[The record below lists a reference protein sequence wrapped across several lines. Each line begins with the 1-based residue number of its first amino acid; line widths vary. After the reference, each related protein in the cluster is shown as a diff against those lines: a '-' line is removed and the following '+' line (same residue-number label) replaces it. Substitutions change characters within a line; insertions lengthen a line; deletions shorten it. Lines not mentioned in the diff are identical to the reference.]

1 MRRRRL
7 VVDGL
12 DAECVKIENDKAIV
26 NTQDADQSISQASA
40 SMTSLTRTQL
50 EEVSCQ
56 GDGMTTQG
64 DWSHQPRGLGL
75 PIDSDSPPALV
86 FDRR

>member
-26 NTQDADQSISQASA
+26 NTQDADQSISEASA
-40 SMTSLTRTQL
+40 SMASLARTQR

-56 GDGMTTQG
+56 G
-64 DWSHQPRGLGL
+64 
-75 PIDSDSPPALV
+75 V
-86 FDRR
+86 E